1 MASYKPVAIDL
12 KPAQFKALVAGKPSN
27 ISNEQIG
34 HGKYTVLLHPLQEHK
49 MLKAK
54 RNGKGHRLQM
64 TKGEL
69 HASHESDL
77 EGTGFF
83 SDIGNWFKNNAST
96 IMDGIAG
103 AAKAIMPGSAS
114 TVDAVRGLARAVT
127 GKGMDLAPPTAHT
140 ISPAIEAAAAPSASY
155 PEPIAPKRALTFK
168 RSGSRMYGRG
178 LYL

>member
-1 MASYKPVAIDL
+1 MASYKPVAVDL

-27 ISNEQIG
+27 IANEQIG

-54 RNGKGHRLQM
+54 RTGKGHRLQL

-69 HASHESDL
+69 HAAHESNL

-83 SDIGNWFKNNAST
+83 SDVGNWFKNNAST

-127 GKGMDLAPPTAHT
+127 GKGME

-155 PEPIAPKRALTFK
+155 PEPITPKRAITFK
-168 RSGSRMYGRG
+168 RAGSKMYGRG